1 MLLGLFT
8 SVKAWQVSAGDRRG
22 RLASTVGIDLIVN
35 VGAVRPFVDLR
46 VEAGARSEARAGL
59 WPLCVHQGEKLLLA
73 YIVAARVRDRRLLTV
88 RN

>member
-1 MLLGLFT
+1 VIT
-8 SVKAWQVSAGDRRG
+8 EA
-22 RLASTVGIDLIVN
+22 DLQAPFGTDLMVN
-35 VGAVRPFVDLR
+35 VGAVRPFVELR
-46 VEAGARSEARAGL
+46 VEAGARSEARSGL